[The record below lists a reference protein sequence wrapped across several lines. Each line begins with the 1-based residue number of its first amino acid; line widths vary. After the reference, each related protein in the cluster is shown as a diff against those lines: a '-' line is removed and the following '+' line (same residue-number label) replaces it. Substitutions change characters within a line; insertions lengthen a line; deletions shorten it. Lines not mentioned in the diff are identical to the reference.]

1 MKLTGAAILVSRGMK
16 VLQAAPAAY
25 PYRSTAIEGSL
36 MASSSSGGG
45 NSKPRNVVFGLT
57 ILILVIAAVIGI
69 SFLSNPYYAI
79 AELVI
84 YGGLV
89 GVVAAQLRTC
99 LRLAKGSEY
108 SSKLHVVAF
117 WIVLAVFL
125 VVARLG
131 DVLGTENRDY
141 IMLATSGGT
150 YLALLFSL
158 KLVEQLL
165 KRGVG
170 HSNSAG
176 DAGTS
181 AGAPAGAEQLS
192 GP

>member
-1 MKLTGAAILVSRGMK
+1 
-16 VLQAAPAAY
+16 
-25 PYRSTAIEGSL
+25 

-45 NSKPRNVVFGLT
+45 QAKPGNVVLGLT
-57 ILILVIAAVIGI
+57 ILVVLIAVVIGI

-89 GVVAAQLRTC
+89 AVVAAQLRTC

-108 SSKLHVVAF
+108 SSKLHGVAL
-117 WIVLAVFL
+117 WVVLAVFL

-131 DVLGTENRDY
+131 DVLRTENRDY
-141 IMLATSGGT
+141 IILATSGGA
-150 YLALLFSL
+150 YLALLYSL

-176 DAGTS
+176 DAAGTS
-181 AGAPAGAEQLS
+181 AGAPAPAEPVAADVTMNVKPRLPDDERFS
-192 GP
+192 GS